1 VGGTFTQV
9 PLTLV
14 YKGEAPSAHL
24 QEGMEMEIKI
34 NTKYERETKNKFR
47 FQEDAPE
54 PVMGTLYVRKDL
66 FDERPEQLEVTLRVV
81 D

>member
-1 VGGTFTQV
+1 
-9 PLTLV
+9 
-14 YKGEAPSAHL
+14 
-24 QEGMEMEIKI
+24 MEIKI